1 MSAKKFVGGDSFEQP
16 VTVEARQ
23 ASLELSADTVVIH
36 KSGIEF
42 RSPAPFNP
50 WTEMTVALQPPGGGG
65 RLRQQTRRL
74 PRLDGFHQPHETGA
88 DTAEFDGALGSGR
101 GLSAKFSTHFAI
113 FAQPP

>member
-1 MSAKKFVGGDSFEQP
+1 MSAKKYVGGSSFEQP

-42 RSPAPFNP
+42 RSPTPFNP

-65 RLRQQTRRL
+65 RLHCHGVVIACSGSKHAGYHVSMVFTSLTRQVQTRL
-74 PRLDGFHQPHETGA
+74 NSMAQSDLGA
-88 DTAEFDGALGSGR
+88 G
-101 GLSAKFSTHFAI
+101 
-113 FAQPP
+113 

>member
-1 MSAKKFVGGDSFEQP
+1 MSAKRFVGGGSFEQP

-50 WTEMTVALQPPGGGG
+50 WTEMTVGLQPPGGGG
-65 RLRQQTRRL
+65 RLHCHGVVIACSGNRHAGYHVSMVFTSLTKQVQTRL
-74 PRLDGFHQPHETGA
+74 NSMAHSDLGA
-88 DTAEFDGALGSGR
+88 G
-101 GLSAKFSTHFAI
+101 
-113 FAQPP
+113 